1 MQIVAVFA
9 VCYSIKTT
17 TTGFKNNCQRGQFKR
32 HFWSHLC
39 IHYSIAIVQYL
50 RGFWSCFIVVDEQ
63 FHV

>member
-1 MQIVAVFA
+1 MQIVAVFS

-17 TTGFKNNCQRGQFKR
+17 TTGFKNNCQRGQLKR
-32 HFWSHLC
+32 HFCSHLC